1 MKVVLAKLTDVFI
14 LKDYFSMDTEV
25 ERETA
30 LIKFYIDL
38 SSVGLKDKTIG
49 SLIALIA
56 AGHAKIYFI
65 DGYHENVFY
74 RCQMLFANMLRTI
87 LGEGLTKSLLA
98 GSIIYRKV
106 DSYLDL
112 ENEFIELANETK
124 LNEDEVINI
133 NETTWKD
140 YVAETYPKLYEDK
153 YRVFAED
160 YDEVLN

>member
-1 MKVVLAKLTDVFI
+1 
-14 LKDYFSMDTEV
+14 
-25 ERETA
+25 
-30 LIKFYIDL
+30 
-38 SSVGLKDKTIG
+38 
-49 SLIALIA
+49 
-56 AGHAKIYFI
+56 
-65 DGYHENVFY
+65 
-74 RCQMLFANMLRTI
+74 MLRTI

-112 ENEFIELANETK
+112 ENTFIELSNESK

-140 YVAETYPKLYEDK
+140 YVAETYPNLYEDK

-160 YDEVLN
+160 FDEVLN

>member
-14 LKDYFSMDTEV
+14 LKDYFSIDTEV
-25 ERETA
+25 EREIA

-74 RCQMLFANMLRTI
+74 RCQMLLANMLRTM

-106 DSYLDL
+106 DSHLDL

-124 LNEDEVINI
+124 LNEDEVIDI
-133 NETTWKD
+133 NKMTWKD
-140 YVAETYPKLYEDK
+140 YVAETYPELYEDK